1 MVEQDCGGKSMPLEK
16 MSEFFEDRIEEYE
29 EHMLLNVKGYKEAC
43 VKLPTLITGHCERLL
58 DLGCGTGLELENVFK
73 EFRQIQVTGIDLTQS
88 MLDKLQDKYPGKSLQ
103 LICGSY
109 FDVELGNQLFDCAI
123 SFQTMHHFSHE
134 AKIGLYKKICNTLK
148 PKGMYIECDY
158 MVETQEE
165 EDYYYKEYDCLMKGM
180 NDSKEVFYHYDTP
193 CTLDNQIRMLKEAGF
208 IRVEKVF
215 KINNTIMI
223 TAEK

>member
-1 MVEQDCGGKSMPLEK
+1 MPLEE
-16 MSEFFEDRIEEYE
+16 MSEFFENRIEGYE
-29 EHMLLNVKGYKEAC
+29 EHMISNVIGYKEAC
-43 VKLPTLITGHCERLL
+43 VKLPTLITSHCERLL

-73 EFRQIQVTGIDLTQS
+73 AFSHIQVTGIDLTQS
-88 MLDKLQDKYPGKSLQ
+88 MLDKLQDKYKGKSLQ

-109 FDVELGNQLFDCAI
+109 FDVELATESFDCAI

-165 EDYYYKEYDCLMKGM
+165 EDYFYREYHRFMKDM
-180 NDSKEVFYHYDTP
+180 AVSNEEFYHYDTP
-193 CTLDNQIRMLKEAGF
+193 CTLGNQIKMLKEAGF
-208 IRVEKVF
+208 INVEKVF
-215 KINNTIMI
+215 KMNHTTML
-223 TAEK
+223 TAIK